1 MKNITKWILFISSY
15 SPLFIILIF
24 TNIDFNKTLNSI
36 NLILSGNFK
45 MILKNITFVDLY
57 LWLLITIC
65 IVCLILVKCLIIQ
78 SRGFEY
84 NKKIINIEPSN
95 SSVLEYFVTYLLT
108 FSSSSFSFKEIVVFW
123 FILYIIG
130 HLYIKNNNFY
140 INPTLYLMFRYNIYI
155 VETNNEKKCF
165 VLSRLNE
172 YEFNSYINK
181 DINLT
186 ILSEGFNGNIY
197 LYK

>member
-1 MKNITKWILFISSY
+1 
-15 SPLFIILIF
+15 
-24 TNIDFNKTLNSI
+24 
-36 NLILSGNFK
+36 
-45 MILKNITFVDLY
+45 
-57 LWLLITIC
+57 
-65 IVCLILVKCLIIQ
+65 
-78 SRGFEY
+78 
-84 NKKIINIEPSN
+84 
-95 SSVLEYFVTYLLT
+95 
-108 FSSSSFSFKEIVVFW
+108 
-123 FILYIIG
+123 
-130 HLYIKNNNFY
+130 
-140 INPTLYLMFRYNIYI
+140 MFRYNIYI

>member
-15 SPLFIILIF
+15 IPLFIILIF
-24 TNIDFNKTLNSI
+24 TNIDFNETLKSI
-36 NLILSGNFK
+36 NLILLGKFD
-45 MILKNITFVDLY
+45 IIIKNISLIDLY
-57 LWLLITIC
+57 LWFLITIC
-65 IVCLILVKCLIIQ
+65 IVCLFLVKYLILQ
-78 SRGFEY
+78 SRGFDY
-84 NKKIINIEPSN
+84 NKKIINIKPSN
-95 SSVLEYFVTYLLT
+95 NSVLEYFVTYLLT
-108 FSSSSFSFKEIVVFW
+108 LSSSGFSLKEIIVFW

-130 HLYIKNNNFY
+130 NLYIKNNNFH
-140 INPTLYLMFRYNIYI
+140 INPTLYLIFKYNIYI
-155 VETNNEKKCF
+155 VETNSDKNCF

-186 ILSEGFNGNIY
+186 ILSEGFSGNIY